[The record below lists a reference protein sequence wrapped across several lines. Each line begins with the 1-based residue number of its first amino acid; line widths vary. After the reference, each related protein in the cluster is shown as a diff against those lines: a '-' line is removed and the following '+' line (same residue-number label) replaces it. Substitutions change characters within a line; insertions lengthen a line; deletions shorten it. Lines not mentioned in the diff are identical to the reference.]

1 MSYPKDKERGGL
13 TLIRRA
19 NIKYALCK
27 SSRTFTSLL
36 LQFPFAKVSYGASH
50 LHNMLIRPRGDTKNK
65 TRYDMI
71 IISPSVLA
79 ADFSRLGDEVKKVQ
93 RAGAQYIHLDVMDGI
108 FVPNISFG
116 PPVISSLRKVTD
128 IFFDVH
134 LMITKPERYVKD
146 YVDAGAD
153 LITIHY
159 ESCDDPAE
167 VVKLI
172 KSFGVKAC
180 VSIKPA
186 TPPEVL
192 YPLLSELDMVL
203 VMTVEPGFGGQKMI
217 PETVD
222 KVRAIREY
230 ADANGINID
239 IEVDGGITP
248 SNVGDVIKAGANVIV
263 AGSAVFRAEDP
274 AKAISDMINA

>member
-1 MSYPKDKERGGL
+1 MS
-13 TLIRRA
+13 T
-19 NIKYALCK
+19 
-27 SSRTFTSLL
+27 
-36 LQFPFAKVSYGASH
+36 
-50 LHNMLIRPRGDTKNK
+50 
-65 TRYDMI
+65 

-79 ADFSRLGDEVKKVQ
+79 ADFSKLGDEIKKVHA
-93 RAGAQYIHLDVMDGI
+93 AGAEYIHLDVMDGI

-128 IFFDVH
+128 ITFDVH
-134 LMITKPERYVKD
+134 LMITKPERYIKD

-153 LITIHY
+153 IITIHY

-167 VVKLI
+167 VVRLI
-172 KSFGVKAC
+172 KSYGVRAS

-192 YPLLSELDMVL
+192 YPLLPELDMVL

-217 PETVD
+217 PETIE
-222 KVRAIREY
+222 KVRAIRNY
-230 ADANGINID
+230 ANQNNIPIN

-248 SNVGDVIKAGANVIV
+248 DNLHLATDAGANVIV
-263 AGSAVFRAEDP
+263 AGSAIFRAED
-274 AKAISDMINA
+274 AAEVIREMKG

>member
-1 MSYPKDKERGGL
+1 M
-13 TLIRRA
+13 
-19 NIKYALCK
+19 N
-27 SSRTFTSLL
+27 
-36 LQFPFAKVSYGASH
+36 
-50 LHNMLIRPRGDTKNK
+50 
-65 TRYDMI
+65 

-79 ADFSRLGDEVKKVQ
+79 ADFSKLGEEVNKVHA
-93 RAGAQYIHLDVMDGI
+93 AGAQYIHLDVMDGI

-134 LMITKPERYVKD
+134 LMITEPQRYVKD

-159 ESCDDPAE
+159 ESCENPRE

-172 KSFGVKAC
+172 KSYGVKAC

-192 YPLLSELDMVL
+192 FPMLDELDMVL

-217 PETVD
+217 PETVE
-222 KVRAIREY
+222 KVRVIRNY
-230 ADANGINID
+230 ATENNVNID

-248 SNVGDVIKAGANVIV
+248 DNLHLVTDAGANVIV
-263 AGSAVFRAEDP
+263 AGSAIFRAADP
-274 AKAISDMINA
+274 KAVIESMM

>member
-1 MSYPKDKERGGL
+1 M
-13 TLIRRA
+13 
-19 NIKYALCK
+19 N
-27 SSRTFTSLL
+27 
-36 LQFPFAKVSYGASH
+36 
-50 LHNMLIRPRGDTKNK
+50 
-65 TRYDMI
+65 

-79 ADFSRLGDEVKKVQ
+79 ADFSKLGEEVNKVHA
-93 RAGAQYIHLDVMDGI
+93 AGAQYIHLDVMDGI

-116 PPVISSLRKVTD
+116 PPVISSLRKATD

-134 LMITKPERYVKD
+134 LMITEPQRYVKD

-159 ESCDDPAE
+159 ESCENPRE

-172 KSFGVKAC
+172 KSYGVKAC
-180 VSIKPA
+180 ISIKPA

-192 YPLLSELDMVL
+192 FPMLDELDMVL

-217 PETVD
+217 PETVE
-222 KVRAIREY
+222 KVRVIRNY
-230 ADANGINID
+230 ANENNVNID

-248 SNVGDVIKAGANVIV
+248 DNLHLVTDAGANVIV
-263 AGSAVFRAEDP
+263 AGSAIFRAADP
-274 AKAISDMINA
+274 KAVIESMM